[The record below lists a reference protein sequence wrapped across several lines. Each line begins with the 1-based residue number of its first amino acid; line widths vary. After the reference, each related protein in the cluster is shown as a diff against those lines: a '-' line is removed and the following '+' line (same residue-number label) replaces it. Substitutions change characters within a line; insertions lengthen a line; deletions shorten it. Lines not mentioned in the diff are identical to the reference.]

1 MKALRLWAS
10 DFKQSHDSLQ
20 VNAFI
25 PEGIS
30 FEISTPFVKQSIKRG
45 VLTMTTDT
53 QWAKL
58 RTDVLE
64 NIKTLLDS
72 WNGSAEEAVTLIS
85 ENERNMDQLKKIE
98 EQLREDE
105 AFQYT
110 SVEKQLLT
118 VIIPKHQQMIAA
130 IRSEKIN
137 LMNKMKQINQ
147 KNKVRDNYVSM
158 QRASVFV
165 DRGI

>member
-1 MKALRLWAS
+1 
-10 DFKQSHDSLQ
+10 
-20 VNAFI
+20 
-25 PEGIS
+25 
-30 FEISTPFVKQSIKRG
+30 
-45 VLTMTTDT
+45 MTIDT

-64 NIKTLLDS
+64 NIKALLDS
-72 WNGSAEEAVTLIS
+72 WNGSAEEAVTLIT
-85 ENERNMDQLKKIE
+85 ENEQNMDQLKKIE
-98 EQLREDE
+98 LQLSEDE

-110 SVEKQLLT
+110 SVEKQLLS
-118 VIIPKHQQMIAA
+118 VIIPQQQQMIAT

-137 LMNKMKQINQ
+137 LMNKMKQLNQ
-147 KNKVRDNYVSM
+147 KNKIRDNYVSM

>member
-1 MKALRLWAS
+1 
-10 DFKQSHDSLQ
+10 
-20 VNAFI
+20 
-25 PEGIS
+25 
-30 FEISTPFVKQSIKRG
+30 
-45 VLTMTTDT
+45 MTTDT

-72 WNGSAEEAVTLIS
+72 WNGSAEEAATLIS

>member
-1 MKALRLWAS
+1 
-10 DFKQSHDSLQ
+10 
-20 VNAFI
+20 
-25 PEGIS
+25 
-30 FEISTPFVKQSIKRG
+30 
-45 VLTMTTDT
+45 MTADT

-64 NIKTLLDS
+64 NIKSLLDS

-85 ENERNMDQLKKIE
+85 ENEQNMYQLKKIE
-98 EQLREDE
+98 QQLSEDE

-118 VIIPKHQQMIAA
+118 VIIPKQQQMIAT
-130 IRSEKIN
+130 IRGEKIS

-147 KNKVRDNYVSM
+147 KNKVRDNYVSI

-165 DRGI
+165 DKGI